1 MASGLRPRPYLSAFR
16 VFGCPQALQGSLS
29 FSCVTGGSHLRLR
42 LDEPPPAICLSSSG
56 LSNSARCARGVETT
70 NSHFSADFIAQN
82 GNLLPP
88 TVPPAGAGS
97 IFFTLRNE
105 WLRLRLR
112 LRLHRLA
119 IDMPPVAR
127 AHSFALKARAAAYAE
142 LCYLCDASRGT
153 HKFVCRNSSLVFLQI
168 AICGVSDQMLKHR
181 FIFLLKVNFEPPT
194 VPPVS
199 RVRIMLSIGY
209 EWFRRCAAPRTRY

>member
-1 MASGLRPRPYLSAFR
+1 MLCAHIRSRRSWLRAYALALICRPSASSAA
-16 VFGCPQALQGSLS
+16 PQALQGSLS

-105 WLRLRLR
+105 WLRLRL
-112 LRLHRLA
+112 HRLA
-119 IDMPPVAR
+119 IDMTPVQRVAR
-127 AHSFALKARAAAYAE
+127 WVE
-142 LCYLCDASRGT
+142 Q
-153 HKFVCRNSSLVFLQI
+153 N
-168 AICGVSDQMLKHR
+168 
-181 FIFLLKVNFEPPT
+181 
-194 VPPVS
+194 
-199 RVRIMLSIGY
+199 
-209 EWFRRCAAPRTRY
+209 